1 VDERRWSWRL
11 ADGRG
16 RGGGTTEICDGRGR
30 SWRWCGRDLRRAR
43 SEAGA
48 TEKAAAEAGGG
59 ELFPSRVHGD
69 GRGARP
75 AACVEE
81 EAVAGE
87 EGVVRE
93 MVDDGGRSS
102 RGGSGGRRLVGR

>member
-1 VDERRWSWRL
+1 M
-11 ADGRG
+11 
-16 RGGGTTEICDGRGR
+16 TEICDGRGR
-30 SWRWCGRDLRRAR
+30 SWRWCGRDPRRAR

-87 EGVVRE
+87 EGGCQG
-93 MVDDGGRSS
+93 D
-102 RGGSGGRRLVGR
+102 GRRRWEIEQGWVRRKETGGQVNG